1 MKPLI
6 ALAALL
12 LGLSGCMQRFPLET
26 PVDLKSTCPQILRF
40 SANPP
45 VIKPG
50 GMALLSW
57 NIRNASRIALEES
70 TESPASNSM
79 GELLRPIGEFPANG
93 TLRVS
98 PARTTTYVLSSGD
111 EKTGCVAGSTTVTV
125 KGKPL

>member
-1 MKPLI
+1 MRKI

-12 LGLSGCMQRFPLET
+12 LGLSACMSRFPVET

-50 GMALLSW
+50 GKTLISW
-57 NIRNASRIALEES
+57 NIRNTSRIVLEES
-70 TESPASNSM
+70 AEWPASNAL
-79 GELLRPIGEFPANG
+79 GGLLHHIGEFPANG

-98 PARTTTYVLSSGD
+98 PARTTTYVLSAGD
-111 EKTGCVAGSTTVTV
+111 EKIGCVAGSITVTV
-125 KGKPL
+125 KR